1 MKGEIYNFVLFSAIG
16 DGTVANKSFFV
27 DWSILPESRY
37 KLTFSFASSTL
48 VNSTAYEAMLFI
60 NEIGCSNN
68 VLCMGPFSSTANNAG
83 FIGIIRDNINMG
95 YLSTNITDN
104 PPSYLRGRP
113 TANQITVRIH
123 RNNALIET
131 DYSPLPDK
139 YTLTLS
145 LEQLED

>member
-1 MKGEIYNFVLFSAIG
+1 MKGEIYNFVLFSSIG

-48 VNSTAYEAMLFI
+48 TNATTYEAMLFI
-60 NEIGCSNN
+60 NEIGCCNN
-68 VLCMGPFSSTANNAG
+68 IVCMGPYGSTANNAG
-83 FIGIIRDNINMG
+83 FIGIIRDNINLG
-95 YLSTNITDN
+95 FLSTYLTDN

-123 RNNALIET
+123 RNNAFIET
-131 DYSPLPDK
+131 DYSPLPEK
-139 YTLTLS
+139 YTLILS

>member
-1 MKGEIYNFVLFSAIG
+1 MKGEIYNFVLFSSIG
-16 DGTVANKSFFV
+16 DGTVANKSFFI

-48 VNSTAYEAMLFI
+48 ANSTTYEAMLFI

-68 VLCMGPFSSTANNAG
+68 IVCMGPYGSTANNAG

-95 YLSTNITDN
+95 FLSTNLTDN

-113 TANQITVRIH
+113 TANQITVKIN
-123 RNNALIET
+123 RNYT
-131 DYSPLPDK
+131 DVDVEYDPLPNK
-139 YTLTLS
+139 YTLILS
-145 LEQLED
+145 LEQLD

>member
-1 MKGEIYNFVLFSAIG
+1 MKGEIYNFVLFSSIG

-48 VNSTAYEAMLFI
+48 INSTTYEAMLFI

-68 VLCMGPFSSTANNAG
+68 IVCMGPYGSTANNAG
-83 FIGIIRDNINMG
+83 FIGIIRDNINLG
-95 YLSTNITDN
+95 FLSTNLTDN

-113 TANQITVRIH
+113 TANQITVKIN
-123 RNNALIET
+123 RNYADVET
-131 DYSPLPDK
+131 DYDPLPEK
-139 YTLTLS
+139 YTLILS
-145 LEQLED
+145 LEQLD

>member
-48 VNSTAYEAMLFI
+48 VNSTTYEAMLFI

-68 VLCMGPFSSTANNAG
+68 VVCMGPFSSTANNAG
-83 FIGIIRDNINMG
+83 FIGIIRDSSNEA
-95 YLSTNITDN
+95 YFSTSVNDN
-104 PPSYLRGRP
+104 PPSYLR
-113 TANQITVRIH
+113 
-123 RNNALIET
+123 
-131 DYSPLPDK
+131 
-139 YTLTLS
+139 
-145 LEQLED
+145 